1 MPEVEHRAPLAAR
14 DIPAFIEALDAYPGK
29 LQTKLGIK
37 LLMLTLVRKQ
47 ELVEA
52 TWDEVGAEEWR
63 IPARRMKTRQPHIVP
78 LSRQALECFRDL
90 KEVACGSRYVLP
102 HNGTLGKPMSGSTI
116 NRAFEHM
123 GYQGR
128 FTPHGLRATASTLL
142 NEMGF
147 RPDVIERQLA
157 HTERNR
163 IRAAYNQAEYLEERR
178 AMMQAWADYLDALAT
193 GNVVLAFAAK
203 R

>member
-1 MPEVEHRAPLAAR
+1 MKAIEARGAPRTASCVRLLVSQVYQHAIRNLRADYDPAQSLRGALVMPEVEHRAPLAAR

-37 LLMLTLVRKQ
+37 LLMLTLVRKR

-52 TWDEVGAEEWR
+52 TWDEVGGEEWR
-63 IPARRMKTRQPHIVP
+63 IPGRRMKTRQPHIVP
-78 LSRQALECFRDL
+78 LSRQALECFRDV

-128 FTPHGLRATASTLL
+128 FTPHGLRATA
-142 NEMGF
+142 
-147 RPDVIERQLA
+147 
-157 HTERNR
+157 
-163 IRAAYNQAEYLEERR
+163 
-178 AMMQAWADYLDALAT
+178 ALC
-193 GNVVLAFAAK
+193 
-203 R
+203 